1 MSSTGGFSTKN
12 FNFMSQRNNM
22 RQNSNDQFRNTIAG
36 QTDGFKTARNQTDG
50 FKIGRNISI

>member
-1 MSSTGGFSTKN
+1 
-12 FNFMSQRNNM
+12 M

-50 FKIGRNISI
+50 FKTGRNISI